1 MREGQLDDRMGSE
14 PVAGAYP
21 DDGFL
26 DDGFLD
32 DGFLDDGFLDDG
44 FLEEGFLEEGFVEEG
59 FVEEGFVEEGG
70 PGEAFVR
77 DGMLVVPGGVVPTVP
92 ADGMPDWPPDVIP
105 VALWPETT
113 LRDALAL
120 GVPGAGL
127 ARVVAE
133 TTDPDAGLLGDLSDD
148 ALGDLVVAS
157 GRLQS
162 WAAGLQARV
171 VAERAARET
180 NPLAHGSLV
189 GQVTSELVVTE
200 AEASEVVVRAESGAD
215 HPTVIAALVAARIDV
230 RKAHTLLRSAAQLT
244 VAERAEA
251 ITRFLPHAPRHTWK
265 WLQARM
271 LAFAKDRHGA
281 GETARAEAQRRCV
294 QLDRADNDMGWLT
307 AYLPATDA
315 AAVWG
320 VVDDMAH
327 QLRHTTGEDRTLSQ
341 LRADS
346 LTGIVTGRLLPADR
360 FTDTRTTTDPAA
372 GTDPVISAGTT
383 TSTTTGTDPA
393 TSTGTTTDPGRP
405 RAR

>member
-1 MREGQLDDRMGSE
+1 MREEQLDDRMGSE

-21 DDGFL
+21 DDGFP
-26 DDGFLD
+26 DD
-32 DGFLDDGFLDDG
+32 
-44 FLEEGFLEEGFVEEG
+44 G

-133 TTDPDAGLLGDLSDD
+133 TTDPDAGLLADLSDD

-180 NPLAHGSLV
+180 NPLALRRP
-189 GQVTSELVVTE
+189 GQTRAQNLQPLCRKHHLLKTH
-200 AEASEVVVRAESGAD
+200 AGWGAVR
-215 HPTVIAALVAARIDV
+215 
-230 RKAHTLLRSAAQLT
+230 
-244 VAERAEA
+244 
-251 ITRFLPHAPRHTWK
+251 
-265 WLQARM
+265 
-271 LAFAKDRHGA
+271 
-281 GETARAEAQRRCV
+281 
-294 QLDRADNDMGWLT
+294 
-307 AYLPATDA
+307 
-315 AAVWG
+315 
-320 VVDDMAH
+320 
-327 QLRHTTGEDRTLSQ
+327 
-341 LRADS
+341 
-346 LTGIVTGRLLPADR
+346 
-360 FTDTRTTTDPAA
+360 DPA
-372 GTDPVISAGTT
+372 
-383 TSTTTGTDPA
+383 
-393 TSTGTTTDPGRP
+393 TGTTTWTTPTGRTHTRPPTVLDTHIDLDQIDPDTSYHLTQQALTGQHLPRP
-405 RAR
+405 YTTTEPGAIPATRASPPTPPTPTPPTRPAPAILRSERHPSVMLLSDAPISCQAARSQLR